1 MKWLDQRA
9 KRTFI
14 RAADT
19 IKFGSFEMVCPDKTY
34 SFTGAD
40 AGSAGMMVFHD
51 ERAFGRTAIA
61 GDRGLGEAF
70 MDGDW
75 SSPDL
80 VALLRL
86 ALRNHHA
93 FNTLNGSWSWLTRQV
108 AQVSHRLRANTR
120 SGSRRNI
127 AAHYDLGN
135 EFFRLFLDA
144 DLVYSS
150 AWFERDDD
158 SLEQAQEQKLDRICR
173 KLRLGPGDHLLEIG
187 TGWGAFAA
195 YAASAYGCRVT
206 TTTISREQHA
216 YAQDRFRRLGPA
228 GSRITLLMEDYRDL
242 TGRFDK
248 IASIEMFEAVGLDH
262 YDDFFAACDRLTA
275 PGGAV
280 LLQTITMNEQD
291 FHTQYR
297 GLADWMQT
305 HVFPGSELACLS
317 EMLRSTGRA
326 TTLRP
331 FHVEDMGIHYA
342 RTIHEWRARFLA
354 KRDAV
359 RRLGLD
365 ERFIRMWDLY
375 LAYCE
380 AAFAERH
387 ISDVQILF
395 TRAYHDAPYF
405 GEWTTRSAFLA
416 HAETRRSRNE

>member
-1 MKWLDQRA
+1 MSWLDRQSKRA
-9 KRTFI
+9 FI
-14 RAADT
+14 RAAET
-19 IKFGSFEMVCPDKTY
+19 IKYGSFEMVCPDRTY
-34 SFTGAD
+34 AFCGEGPGA
-40 AGSAGMMVFHD
+40 AGMMVFHD
-51 ERAFGRTAIA
+51 ERAFGRTARA

-86 ALRNHHA
+86 ALRNGHA
-93 FNTLNGSWSWLTRQV
+93 FNTLNGPWSWLTRQV
-108 AQVSHRLRANTR
+108 AAVGHKLRANTR
-120 SGSRRNI
+120 RGSRRNI

-135 EFFRLFLDA
+135 DFFRLFLDQ

-150 AWFERDDD
+150 GWFDTESD
-158 SLEQAQEQKLDRICR
+158 SLEQAQVQKFDRICR
-173 KLRLGPGDHLLEIG
+173 KLQLAPHDHLLEIG

-195 YAASAYGCRVT
+195 HAATHYGCRVT

-216 YAQDRFRRLGPA
+216 YAKERFAGLGPA
-228 GSRITLLMEDYRDL
+228 GDRITLLLDDYRDL

-262 YDDFFAACDRLTA
+262 YDDFFAACDRLTG
-275 PGGAV
+275 PTGAV

-291 FHTQYR
+291 FHANYR
-297 GLADWMQT
+297 GLTDWMQT

-317 EMLRSTGRA
+317 EMLRSIGRV
-326 TTLRP
+326 TSFRP
-331 FHVEDMGIHYA
+331 FHLEDMGTHYA
-342 RTIHEWRARFLA
+342 RTLNEWRARFLTHLGT
-354 KRDAV
+354 V

-387 ISDVQILF
+387 ISDVQVLL
-395 TRAYHDAPYF
+395 TRAYHDAPYI
-405 GEWTTRSAFLA
+405 GDPQPADHRQSRGALA
-416 HAETRRSRNE
+416 